1 MIAHDRDALVCDL
14 AETYGIFDMR
24 ALPATLLAAL
34 SSGLRENSR
43 IKMKMAGITLTLP
56 EMLLAAIADR
66 LATQNWLMSEDGANG
81 VNRPKS
87 ILMTLLGTD
96 GANSGVMTFDSPEDF
111 EAEWLR
117 RTGVSHG
124 I

>member
-24 ALPATLLAAL
+24 SLPATLLAAL

-66 LATQNWLMSEDGANG
+66 LAMQNWLMSEDGANG

-87 ILMTLLGTD
+87 ILTALLGAD

-124 I
+124 K